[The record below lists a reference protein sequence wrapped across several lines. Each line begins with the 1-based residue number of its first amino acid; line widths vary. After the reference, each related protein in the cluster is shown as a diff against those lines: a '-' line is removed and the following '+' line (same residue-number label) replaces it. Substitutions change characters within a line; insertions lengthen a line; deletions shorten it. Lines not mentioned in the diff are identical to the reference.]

1 MTCNVGGIDRGIRA
15 VLGTAFLLAALFLPI
30 DTLWRVVLFVLAG
43 IAFFTVFSRYC
54 PLNSMFGLNTC
65 RQGPVP

>member
-15 VLGTAFLLAALFLPI
+15 VLGTVFLLAALFVTM

-43 IAFFTVFSRYC
+43 IAFFTVFARYC
-54 PLNSMFGLNTC
+54 PVNSAIGLNTC
-65 RQGPVP
+65 RDKPAA